1 MQSGTEDTI
10 TIKKHDLYF
19 QIAKTHKF
27 FKKFQN
33 QLEKQKT

>member
-1 MQSGTEDTI
+1 MQRGTEDMV
-10 TIKKHDLYF
+10 TIKKYGLYF

-33 QLEKQKT
+33 QLEEQKT